1 MTSIF
6 SCREGIGERKQ
17 GGEEGWKGYWNRW
30 REIRERFVLK
40 GENIKFQFSIIIE
53 LSLNMIVGAVMMRS

>member
-40 GENIKFQFSIIIE
+40 GENISFNSQ
-53 LSLNMIVGAVMMRS
+53 